1 MSQYKLLL
9 VDDTPNIL
17 KALKRV
23 FAEENYKVFTAES
36 ASEAQQILKQET
48 IDVLITDENMPGVS
62 GTDLL
67 LTIKETY
74 PDLVKIMIT
83 GETDIEVAKRA
94 INNGEIYKF
103 FNKPW
108 DDFEILLS
116 VKYAL
121 KHKELEKENKQ
132 LKSVVSRQ
140 SLILEQLESE
150 FPGIADKRVD
160 ADGCIVIEE

>member
-9 VDDTPNIL
+9 VDDTPNVL

-23 FAEENYKVFTAES
+23 FAEEDYKVYTAES
-36 ASEAQQILKQET
+36 ANEASKILQQEV
-48 IDVLITDENMPGVS
+48 IDVLITDENMPGIS

-67 LTIKETY
+67 LTVKDTF

-108 DDFEILLS
+108 DDFELLLS

-121 KHKELEKENKQ
+121 KQKQLEKENKQ
-132 LKSVVSRQ
+132 LKTQVSRQ
-140 SLILEQLESE
+140 ALILEQLEKD
-150 FPGIADKRVD
+150 FPGIAEKQVD